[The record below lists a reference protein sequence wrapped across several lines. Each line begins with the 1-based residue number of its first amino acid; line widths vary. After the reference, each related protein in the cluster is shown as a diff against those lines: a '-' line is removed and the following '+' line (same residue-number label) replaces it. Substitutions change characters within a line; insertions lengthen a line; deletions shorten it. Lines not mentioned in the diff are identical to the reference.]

1 MTKSE
6 EPITKR
12 YTRNPEPG
20 TRNPKSSVLASDRDA
35 FFLYAAAFLLAFG
48 GGHWW
53 LALPF
58 VINLFGG
65 TNTQV
70 GLCLAAYLG
79 MYALTLMWAT
89 PLLVH
94 RNLKRI
100 LQVGTLGLTVC
111 SLLMCLIVALKHY
124 DCDVPHPVWLLILTS
139 ALFGICLAGFWPP
152 LMGWLS
158 TGCLSSQ
165 LNRRLSRFSISWAV
179 ASFLCPYVAG
189 RLVEINPVWPF
200 AVAVG
205 ILVICFLSVSIPA
218 KPPSTEQNLGQNSL
232 TPPENHPLLPCFR
245 WMSRMAL
252 FACFLSFGISRTQF
266 PIYFKEDLGNKESIF
281 GIFVAIN
288 AVAMFFNYLC
298 VGRTHAWHYRFSFL
312 LFAQIFLLLFQ
323 LTVIFCTHLYIYY
336 FVAVFLGLG
345 AAFCY
350 SSHLYYGSAGG
361 AKRYALMAVH
371 EFILASGYVIGA
383 LGGGVLNDY
392 FQRRDPDHY
401 NLLAPYKFGA
411 AVLTLA
417 ILAQIILFLR
427 VRAKMHRAKN
437 HPESIS
443 NPG

>member
-1 MTKSE
+1 VVETNLDK
-6 EPITKR
+6 T
-12 YTRNPEPG
+12 T
-20 TRNPKSSVLASDRDA
+20 LASDRDA

-58 VINLFGG
+58 VVNLFGG
-65 TNTQV
+65 SDTQV

-79 MYALTLMWAT
+79 MYAFTVMLAT
-89 PLLVH
+89 PLLIH

-100 LQVGTLGLTVC
+100 LQVGTLGLTV
-111 SLLMCLIVALKHY
+111 STLLMCLIVALEY
-124 DCDVPHPVWLLILTS
+124 YGCDLPHPVWLIILTS
-139 ALFGICLAGFWPP
+139 ALFGFCLAGFWPP

-158 TGCLSSQ
+158 TGCLSYQ
-165 LNRRLSRFSISWAV
+165 LNRRLSLFGASWAV
-179 ASFLCPYVAG
+179 ASFLYPYVAG

-205 ILVICFLSVSIPA
+205 IMVICFLSVSIPA
-218 KPPSTEQNLGQNSL
+218 KPQATDQNLSQNSL
-232 TPPENHPLLPCFR
+232 APTEKHPLLPCFR
-245 WMSRMAL
+245 WMSRIAL
-252 FACFLSFGISRTQF
+252 FACFLGFGISRTQF
-266 PIYFKEDLGNKESIF
+266 PIYFKENLGNKESIF
-281 GIFVAIN
+281 GIFVTIN

-298 VGRTHAWHYRFSFL
+298 VGRTHAWHYRFSLFL
-312 LFAQIFLLLFQ
+312 TAQIFLLLFQ

-336 FVAVFLGLG
+336 FVAVLLGLG

-361 AKRYALMAVH
+361 AKRYALMAIH

-383 LGGGVLNDY
+383 LGGGALNDY
-392 FQRRDPDHY
+392 YKQQDPKHY
-401 NLLAPYKFGA
+401 NHLAPYKLGA

-417 ILAQIILFLR
+417 ILAQIILFLVYR
-427 VRAKMHRAKN
+427 SKRRHAKN
-437 HPESIS
+437 HPESEP